1 MTRYR
6 RKARK
11 FLMHNVLHA
20 DDTPHR
26 IALGVGLA
34 TLVAFLPLIGVQTVI
49 AVALAAMFRANKVVC
64 IPVVWITN
72 PITWLPVYGAC
83 SALGRVLLPAS
94 ASAAEQTAALEELSS
109 SGGISQFFSLA
120 FWGDLFGRLTNLSAE
135 LWLGCALVGIV
146 GGIVAYFASRWAV
159 VAYREK
165 HKHVIAR
172 RRARIFRAKARRARR
187 ATREPA

>member
-1 MTRYR
+1 
-6 RKARK
+6 
-11 FLMHNVLHA
+11 MHNVLHA

-72 PITWLPVYGAC
+72 PITLLPIYGAC
-83 SALGRVLLPAS
+83 FALGKLLLPAS
-94 ASAAEQTAALEELSS
+94 AGAAEQAVSLEGLSS
-109 SGGISQFFSLA
+109 SGGISQFFTLA
-120 FWGDLFGRLTNLSAE
+120 FWGDLFGRLANLSAE
-135 LWLGCALVGIV
+135 LWVGCVLVGIV
-146 GGIVAYFASRWAV
+146 GGIIAYFASRWAV
-159 VAYREK
+159 TAYREK

-172 RRARIFRAKARRARR
+172 RRARIFRARARRARHG
-187 ATREPA
+187 AREPA

>member
-1 MTRYR
+1 M
-6 RKARK
+6 
-11 FLMHNVLHA
+11 A
-20 DDTPHR
+20 DSRLRVVVNAKDNASGPLGK
-26 IALGVGLA
+26 IAKNLKGLGVAAGIGVAAVGLA
-34 TLVAFLPLIGVQTVI
+34 
-49 AVALAAMFRANKVVC
+49 AVFRANKMVC

-72 PITWLPVYGAC
+72 AITAAPIYWAC
-83 SALGRVLLPAS
+83 LAIGKLLLPAS
-94 ASAAEQTAALEELSS
+94 ASAAEQADTLERLSAT
-109 SGGISQFFSLA
+109 GGISQFFTLA
-120 FWGDLFGRLTNLSAE
+120 FWGDLFGSAANLGAE

-187 ATREPA
+187 ATREPV